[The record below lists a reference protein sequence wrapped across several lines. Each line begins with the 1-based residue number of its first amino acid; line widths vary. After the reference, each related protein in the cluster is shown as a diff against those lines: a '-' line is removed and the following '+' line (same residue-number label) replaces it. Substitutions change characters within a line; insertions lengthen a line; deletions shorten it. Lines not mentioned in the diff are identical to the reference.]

1 MYQQVNYLNKTGGSD
16 YGQNKKSD
24 EISPAAKAFR
34 AATAIVVFGIP
45 LVAGAATLL
54 SCGVRAIYKR
64 MKGVRD

>member
-1 MYQQVNYLNKTGGSD
+1 MEQPVNYRNRTAGSD
-16 YGQNKKSD
+16 SGQNKKSD

-64 MKGVRD
+64 MKGTRD

>member
-1 MYQQVNYLNKTGGSD
+1 MEQPVNYRNRTGGSAS
-16 YGQNKKSD
+16 GQNKKSD

-34 AATAIVVFGIP
+34 ATTAIVVFGIP

-54 SCGVRAIYKR
+54 SCGVRAIYQR